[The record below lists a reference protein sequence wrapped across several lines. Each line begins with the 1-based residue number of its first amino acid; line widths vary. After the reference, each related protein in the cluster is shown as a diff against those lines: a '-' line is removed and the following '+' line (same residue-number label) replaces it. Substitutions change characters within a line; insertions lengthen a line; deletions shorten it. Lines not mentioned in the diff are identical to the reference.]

1 MEGTGTEGRG
11 VSVSHTAMWLTLVA
25 MTLSNSMILVDQTAV
40 PLATP
45 DAIRDLGGTLGE
57 SQWLLTAN
65 ILPLAAFMVLGGRLG
80 DLLGLRRVFMTG
92 GAVFLISTSLAGS
105 AQDMPWMIAARVAQ
119 GTGAAL
125 MMPTA
130 VAIVSNVFPRERR
143 GTALGVLAGGSAF
156 FAAMGPVFG
165 GLLTSIDWRTVFWVN
180 VPLAAVTIA
189 LTARFTPPLRPE
201 REASRPHIDL
211 PGVVTFTIGSA
222 LLIFGLSQIQDSGF
236 DATQAWLPAA
246 LGLLVLAIF
255 VVVEL
260 RVESPMLDFRL
271 FRHLNFLASN
281 ISQVLA
287 GAIELGLGFMLPFF
301 LLLVVGVSPAVAGIA
316 LLPATV
322 PVILAGP
329 LAGRAFDRMG
339 GRLPLVIGFIVL
351 AASGVALALAAPE
364 KAAPWLIPG
373 LALQGIGLGIV
384 LTVNDPTG
392 LNSVP
397 ERDAGQAAGMI
408 NTSEQFGGALG
419 IAILAAVEVTYA
431 KHETFSRL
439 ADRGIIP
446 TQDQIEKF
454 TQFIQ
459 EAEQHGL
466 GHVKE
471 SGVVKAAISDSIN
484 SHVDSFQL
492 IFLITAGIALA
503 GAVACLLLVRKGDR
517 VTAGPIFSRRSRWVS
532 ANVGRTPGVT
542 RHPPPQVAGDTASS

>member
-1 MEGTGTEGRG
+1 MEGTGPGAREGA
-11 VSVSHTAMWLTLVA
+11 VSHAAMWVTLVA

-45 DAIRDLGGTLGE
+45 DAIRDLGGSLSE

-80 DLLGLRRVFMTG
+80 DLFGLKRVFLTG
-92 GAVFLISTSLAGS
+92 GFIFMVSTALAGS
-105 AQDMPWMIAARVAQ
+105 AQDMAWMVSVRAAQ
-119 GTGAAL
+119 GVGAAL

-130 VAIVSNVFPRERR
+130 VALVSDVFPRERR

-156 FAAMGPVFG
+156 FAALGPVFG

-189 LTARFTPPLRPE
+189 LTARFTPSFRPDAGSE
-201 REASRPHIDL
+201 RPGLDF
-211 PGVVTFTIGSA
+211 PGVVTFA
-222 LLIFGLSQIQDSGF
+222 LGTAGLIFGLSQIEDTSITAPLTLIPIVLG
-236 DATQAWLPAA
+236 AA
-246 LGLLVLAIF
+246 LLAVF

-260 RVESPMLDFRL
+260 RSANPMLDFRL

-301 LLLVVGVSPAVAGIA
+301 LLLVVGVSPLVAGIA
-316 LLPATV
+316 LIPATV
-322 PVILAGP
+322 PIMLAGP

-339 GRLPLVIGFIVL
+339 GRLPLVVGFLVL
-351 AASGVALALAAPE
+351 AASGVALGLAAPE
-364 KAAPWLIPG
+364 RAVPWLIPG
-373 LALQGIGLGIV
+373 LVLQGVGLGVV

-397 ERDAGQAAGMI
+397 ERDSGQAAGMI
-408 NTSEQFGGALG
+408 NTSEQLGGALG
-419 IAILAAVEVTYA
+419 IAILAAIEVGYY
-431 KHETFSRL
+431 KHLVFGRL
-439 ADRGIIP
+439 ADRGVHP
-446 TQDQIEKF
+446 TSEQIERF

-459 EAEQHGL
+459 QAEQHGL
-466 GHVKE
+466 SHVRE
-471 SGVVKAAISDSIN
+471 SRLVRFSIDVVTQ

-492 IFLITAGIALA
+492 MFFITAAIGIA
-503 GAVACLLLVRKGDR
+503 GAIACLLLVRKSDR
-517 VTAGPIFSRRSRWVS
+517 VATGPVFTRRSRWVS
-532 ANVGRTPGVT
+532 ANVGRTPGIT
-542 RHPPPQVAGDTASS
+542 RHPPLSIPEGG